1 MLHFLSITGHTVA
14 FRARAEENIAEK
26 YDSDKKN
33 IISKQSANNIKIIQ
47 AYKSQQINLK
57 QQKSKKSLISDLAEA
72 VFIWFEKPYQRKNS
86 YRYNKP

>member
-57 QQKSKKSLISDLAEA
+57 
-72 VFIWFEKPYQRKNS
+72 
-86 YRYNKP
+86 